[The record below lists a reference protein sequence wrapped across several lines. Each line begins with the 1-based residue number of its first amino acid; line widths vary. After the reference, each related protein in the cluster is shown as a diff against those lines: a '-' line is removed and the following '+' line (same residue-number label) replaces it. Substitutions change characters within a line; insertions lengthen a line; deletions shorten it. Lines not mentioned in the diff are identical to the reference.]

1 MNSKTY
7 LELIDWLLMNGYSVL
22 LKTDAEQN
30 NNLLKTIH
38 LRIFT
43 LKEIEK
49 KDGSNIKK
57 VKGFFKDYYLTL
69 GLNDKSYLDE
79 ISSVLNQFIQKEIN

>member
-22 LKTDAEQN
+22 LKTDTEQN

-43 LKEIEK
+43 LKEVEK
-49 KDGSNIKK
+49 KDGSQ
-57 VKGFFKDYYLTL
+57 VKRQKGLFKDYYLTFDI
-69 GLNDKSYLDE
+69 NDKSYLDE
-79 ISSVLNQFIQKEIN
+79 ISSVLNQFIQTEIN